1 VFLNSPITIPSKYW
15 EHDYYTF
22 VQIEK
27 EQTRYKQILIIKGEK
42 QHQVCHHHRC
52 HLHPLLK
59 ILNWKMPHLH
69 PLPLL
74 LPLLLPLPLLNPI
87 NEVSPEIISISPRA
101 FTMQTDIHISYET
114 KVTTIFLPQKI

>member
-22 VQIEK
+22 VQTEK

-59 ILNWKMPHLH
+59 ILNRKMPHLH
-69 PLPLL
+69 
-74 LPLLLPLPLLNPI
+74 PLPLLNPI